1 MGDRHFSNAS
11 NFFERDRGWG
21 ERDVAA
27 GRSFIYTGR
36 AVTPE
41 SVSYLYPSGNI
52 LRSGLNCGSQHT
64 WGSGSVEHLSTNRS
78 EGPQVHGHL
87 SASYDTLPQFAS
99 EGSFHL
105 EPDANTNASSSI
117 YNGQTMH
124 EANGGLIDY
133 PAGTGRGRFK
143 RKVPGFI
150 PPCATGATT
159 GFYGAGSSSHPNGLQ
174 LGTPPDYRP
183 FPSNSFHL
191 PPHGGGSLTIGGEDS
206 GSNARSITDSD
217 PNPTRTYFQSYTPG
231 PNGSTAHLPQNHHGA
246 VNIHGL
252 NNNAPTYGQNHIG
265 ISPPA
270 HVGFQ
275 ISANNTLTHEMN
287 PYYAGGNAADSS
299 RYQHLHESILSR
311 NPIPAPQYFHGLHA
325 LAANED
331 QANYYQRA
339 IPSQRTDAISL
350 HPGQGP
356 AIPGMIQPIVSESFP
371 SRSAR
376 PFLTRGLHHNHR
388 EGRSRMALERLQA
401 RSNAVDMHDRMGG
414 EASMMLDG
422 PYAYGHRNMYD
433 QYGDMRLD
441 IDNMSY
447 EELLA
452 LGDSIGN
459 VNTGL
464 SDNLISECLLEK
476 KHSTS
481 DKNLEDSCAICLEEY
496 KKGSRIGK
504 LRKCGHEYHMGCIKK
519 WLTVKNS
526 CPICKGPA
534 AAIPNDQ
541 V

>member
-1 MGDRHFSNAS
+1 
-11 NFFERDRGWG
+11 
-21 ERDVAA
+21 
-27 GRSFIYTGR
+27 
-36 AVTPE
+36 
-41 SVSYLYPSGNI
+41 
-52 LRSGLNCGSQHT
+52 NCGSQHT

-105 EPDANTNASSSI
+105 EPEVNATSASSSI
-117 YNGQTMH
+117 YNGQSMH

-133 PAGTGRGRFK
+133 PTGIGRGRFK
-143 RKVPGFI
+143 RKVPGFL
-150 PPCATGATT
+150 PPCATGGTT

-183 FPSNSFHL
+183 FPSNSFQL

-206 GSNARSITDSD
+206 GSSARSIVDSD
-217 PNPTRTYFQSYTPG
+217 PNPTRSYFQSYTPG
-231 PNGSTAHLPQNHHGA
+231 PNGSTSHLPNHHGA

-252 NNNAPTYGQNHIG
+252 NTNAPTYGQNHFG

-270 HVGFQ
+270 H
-275 ISANNTLTHEMN
+275 
-287 PYYAGGNAADSS
+287 
-299 RYQHLHESILSR
+299 QHLHESILSR

-339 IPSQRTDAISL
+339 MPSQRTDAISL
-350 HPGQGP
+350 HSG
-356 AIPGMIQPIVSESFP
+356 
-371 SRSAR
+371 SAR

-388 EGRSRMALERLQA
+388 EGRSRIALERLQA
-401 RSNAVDMHDRMGG
+401 RSNAVDAHDRMGG
-414 EASMMLDG
+414 EASMMLEG
-422 PYAYGHRNMYD
+422 PYLYGHRNMYD

-464 SDNLISECLLEK
+464 SENVISECLLEK
-476 KHSTS
+476 KHSIS
-481 DKNLEDSCAICLEEY
+481 DKNLEESCAICLEEY
-496 KKGSRIGK
+496 KKTSKTGK
-504 LRKCGHEYHMGCIKK
+504 LKKCGHEYHMGCIKK
-519 WLTVKNS
+519 WLSVKNS

-534 AAIPNDQ
+534 AAIPNASDE